1 MKQNRGLKRSFPGY
15 FPLSLCVSVA
25 ILLSGCSRFHNA
37 PIATD
42 SKDSRYVVISP
53 IYNEIIWAL
62 GAQDKVVGV
71 DLSTT
76 YPPDVK
82 KVQTVGYHRALSAE
96 GILSLHPTAIIHDN
110 NIGPPQVVDQIK
122 QLNIPIKSFT
132 AKNDGFDGT
141 KALIREMGAYFHK
154 EARAEEL
161 CQTLDEQRAASLEK
175 VKQYSDRPR
184 VAVIHF
190 GRASN
195 VYMVAGKG
203 GGGDGAG
210 VSQMIEHAGGQM
222 AVENT
227 ERGMQRMESPEILAK
242 ANPDVIL
249 LTDFGYDRLGS
260 MDQIK
265 GLPGVATWN
274 AAETGRIYR
283 IEENVLNYF
292 GPRSGENIEKVAAVI
307 HQK

>member
-1 MKQNRGLKRSFPGY
+1 MPSRVWILMNRNLIFVA
-15 FPLSLCVSVA
+15 LSLLLISA
-25 ILLSGCSRFHNA
+25 ICCSRFRNA
-37 PIATD
+37 PAD
-42 SKDSRYVVISP
+42 SKDARYVVISP

-62 GAQDKVVGV
+62 GVQDKVVGV

-82 KVQTVGYHRALSAE
+82 NKQTVGYHRALSAE
-96 GILSLHPTAIIHDN
+96 GILSLHPTTIIHDN
-110 NIGPPQVVDQIK
+110 NIGPPQVVQQIQ
-122 QLNIPIKSFT
+122 QLNIPMKTFN
-132 AKNDGFDGT
+132 AKNDSFDGA

-161 CQTLDEQRAASLEK
+161 CKTLDEQRATSLEK

-195 VYMVAGKG
+195 VYMVVGKG
-203 GGGDGAG
+203 GGGDGGG
-210 VSQMIEHAGGQM
+210 VSQMIELAGGEM
-222 AVENT
+222 AVENAG
-227 ERGMQRMESPEILAK
+227 RGMQRMESPEILAK
-242 ANPDVIL
+242 ANPDIIL
-249 LTDFGYDRLGS
+249 MTDYGYDRLDCSG
-260 MDQIK
+260 DPIK
-265 GLPGVATWN
+265 ALPGVATSN
-274 AAETGRIYR
+274 AAKAGRIYR

-292 GPRSGENIEKVAAVI
+292 GPRSGENIGKVAAII